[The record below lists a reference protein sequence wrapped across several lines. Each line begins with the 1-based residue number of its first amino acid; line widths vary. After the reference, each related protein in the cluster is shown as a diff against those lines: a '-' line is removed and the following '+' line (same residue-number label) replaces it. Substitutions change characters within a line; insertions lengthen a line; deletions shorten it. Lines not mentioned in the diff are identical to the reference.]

1 MNHTLS
7 EIHMTHANKGLA
19 SLASLGPAKGVAGP
33 RRALPRMADRH
44 RYMPL
49 SPLLFPLLPH
59 ASRPCQCRSFLIL
72 SRAAPRMDIV
82 SLISLSLSLS
92 LSRIAAYPVAR
103 KFTPPTCLAKDPL
116 SYRKGSF
123 DALAVMR
130 ALEPVV
136 TVQGETPRCGAR
148 NANTRLLQFFRVA
161 VY

>member
-1 MNHTLS
+1 
-7 EIHMTHANKGLA
+7 MTHANKGLA

-82 SLISLSLSLS
+82 SLISLSNLSLS
-92 LSRIAAYPVAR
+92 DRRLPGSQKVHTPHMSRQ
-103 KFTPPTCLAKDPL
+103 
-116 SYRKGSF
+116 GS
-123 DALAVMR
+123 
-130 ALEPVV
+130 
-136 TVQGETPRCGAR
+136 T
-148 NANTRLLQFFRVA
+148 LLQEGIF
-161 VY
+161 

>member
-19 SLASLGPAKGVAGP
+19 SLASLGPAKGVAGA

-82 SLISLSLSLS
+82 SLISLSNLSLGS
-92 LSRIAAYPVAR
+92 PPSQKVHTPHMSRQ
-103 KFTPPTCLAKDPL
+103 
-116 SYRKGSF
+116 GS
-123 DALAVMR
+123 
-130 ALEPVV
+130 
-136 TVQGETPRCGAR
+136 T
-148 NANTRLLQFFRVA
+148 LLQEGIF
-161 VY
+161 

>member
-19 SLASLGPAKGVAGP
+19 SLASLGPAKGVAGA

-82 SLISLSLSLS
+82 SLISLSNLSLS
-92 LSRIAAYPVAR
+92 DRRLAR